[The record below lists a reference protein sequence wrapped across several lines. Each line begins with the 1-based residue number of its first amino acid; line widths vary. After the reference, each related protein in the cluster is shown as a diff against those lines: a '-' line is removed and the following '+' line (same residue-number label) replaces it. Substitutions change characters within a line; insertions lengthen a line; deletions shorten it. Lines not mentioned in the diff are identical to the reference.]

1 MHHLVVKGVVTGLAI
16 LLIVAI
22 VAFALIVS
30 APAG

>member
-1 MHHLVVKGVVTGLAI
+1 MHHLVVKSVVTGLAI

-22 VAFALIVS
+22 VVFAILVS